1 MFLAAIVLIN
11 ALAVPLF
18 GGRLAAL
25 ADVRARFAWV
35 LLVALGLQLIG
46 ISVPGIPE
54 GLRPVLLLTSYPVA
68 CVFVVANRHL
78 PGMPLIVLGTLLNLI
93 AMSVNGG
100 VMPASPSA
108 LVAAGLP
115 LQNQGYVNSGLVEGA
130 RLAFLGDIF
139 AIPEPVPMHNV
150 FSVGDISIGLGAVVA
165 MHGLCGSRLRR
176 RRVRGRHE
184 RPRRY
189 QGRHLRPSRSPDA
202 PR

>member
-11 ALAVPLF
+11 ALAVPLL

-25 ADVRARFAWV
+25 ADVRARLAW
-35 LLVALGLQLIG
+35 LLVVALGLQVVSIN
-46 ISVPGIPE
+46 VPGIPQS
-54 GLRPVLLLTSYPVA
+54 LRPVLQLASYPVA
-68 CVFVVANRHL
+68 GVFLVANRRL
-78 PGMPLIVLGTLLNLI
+78 PGMPLIVLGALLNLI

-108 LVAAGLP
+108 LDAAGLP
-115 LQNQGYVNSGLVEGA
+115 LEHDSYVNSGVVEGA
-130 RLAFLGDIF
+130 RLAFLGDVF

-150 FSVGDISIGLGAVVA
+150 FSVGDICIGLGVVVA

-176 RRVRGRHE
+176 RRARGRHQ

-189 QGRHLRPSRSPDA
+189 QGRHLRPSR
-202 PR
+202 